1 MSAFQRILFKWKR
14 KKSNFPL
21 IQGRTAWL
29 NINPDSVA
37 EGNQLLERH
46 HFYMNKKKG
55 KRNSYRQEIIKC
67 LKESVKISEKKKQ
80 NLQMTAKDND
90 NVKAFSY

>member
-1 MSAFQRILFKWKR
+1 MEK
-14 KKSNFPL
+14 KKSNFLL

-55 KRNSYRQEIIKC
+55 E
-67 LKESVKISEKKKQ
+67 EKFIQ
-80 NLQMTAKDND
+80 AGN
-90 NVKAFSY
+90 Y